1 MDDVRIDFSHPKYDL
16 NISPPLMNAA
26 GILGFAPDPS
36 GLVDYSQLGA
46 FITNPI
52 SLQPRTPAR
61 SRTSIEYPGGFL
73 LHSGF
78 PNPGLR
84 AAIRRYAQR
93 WARSSMPIIVH
104 LLIQST
110 DSVSQM
116 IPPLEDLEGVMG
128 IELGL
133 PPDIEPS
140 CAIDLVQAAVGELP
154 LIVRVP
160 MERAGEIA
168 QALAES
174 PLTAISLAPPRGA
187 LIDPQGQRVRGRL
200 FGPGVFPFAL
210 AAVQELTE
218 IGMPV
223 IAAGG
228 VYELWQAEACLEA
241 GALGVQL
248 DAVLWSMGW
257 TGSGGE

>member
-1 MDDVRIDFSHPKYDL
+1 MDGMTIDFSRPKYDL
-16 NISPPLMNAA
+16 SISPPLMNAA
-26 GILGFAPDPS
+26 GSLGYFPEPS

-61 SRTSIEYPGGFL
+61 SRTCIAYPGGFL
-73 LHSGF
+73 LHSGY

-93 WARSSMPIIVH
+93 WARSSIPVIVH
-104 LLIQST
+104 LLVQLGEN
-110 DSVSQM
+110 VSQM
-116 IPPLEDLEGVMG
+116 IPHLEELEGVMG

-133 PPDIEPS
+133 SPEVDPTLAVE
-140 CAIDLVQAAVGELP
+140 LVQAAVGELP

-160 MERAGEIA
+160 MEKAGEIA
-168 QALAES
+168 QSLAES

-187 LIDPQGQRVRGRL
+187 LIDRQGQRVRGRL
-200 FGPGVFPFAL
+200 FGPGVFPLAL
-210 AAVQELTE
+210 AAVQEMTE
-218 IGMPV
+218 IGVPV

-228 VYELWQAEACLEA
+228 VHEPWQAEAFMEA
-241 GALGVQL
+241 GAIGVQL

-257 TGSGGE
+257 QGNGGK